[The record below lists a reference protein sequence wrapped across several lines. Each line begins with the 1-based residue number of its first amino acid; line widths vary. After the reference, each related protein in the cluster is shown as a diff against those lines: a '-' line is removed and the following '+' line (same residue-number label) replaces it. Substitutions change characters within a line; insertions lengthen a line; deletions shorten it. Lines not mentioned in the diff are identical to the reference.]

1 MSESR
6 ETLLFA
12 VEKAVGKDAPELG
25 AFTSLL
31 DRGEAGGLD
40 GLLESVDESDYSLA
54 DWVEAL
60 TAFDV
65 WLGEKGETRRP
76 LAGMRGYI
84 HCCTFTN
91 SAQLSLPILKVIVI
105 EALTEF
111 GFDALSEP
119 QY

>member
-1 MSESR
+1 MNESLQN
-6 ETLLFA
+6 LLDA
-12 VEKAVGKDAPELG
+12 VGKAVGKDSPEWA
-25 AFTSLL
+25 AFSRLL

-40 GLLESVDESDYSLA
+40 ALLDNVDESDYSLA

-60 TAFDV
+60 TSFDE
-65 WLGEKGETRRP
+65 WLVEKGETRRP

-91 SAQLSLPILKVIVI
+91 SPHLSSPILKVIVI
-105 EALTEF
+105 KALTEF
-111 GFDALSEP
+111 GFDVLSEP